1 MIDNTNSVR
10 LRNADCEL
18 RNTQSK
24 VQDLLSAICP
34 ARNASARADAGWYLS
49 FHLNLRRE

>member
-1 MIDNTNSVR
+1 MINNTNSAR

-24 VQDLLSAICP
+24 VQDLLSAICA
-34 ARNASARADAGWYLS
+34 ARVRLGGSDAGGYLS
-49 FHLNLRRE
+49 FHLSLQRD